1 MWAALQRRFNDQNR
15 PGCARELLARG
26 LKVLP
31 IDGQT
36 SSVTW
41 SLGFKETGSC
51 SRTASLSRDFQSLA
65 SMVEAEQAC
74 YLLAFVGDLHGGS
87 LGTVATSNSD
97 PAKWILI
104 SFVPESCT
112 ASLAKRMA
120 DNRTGLKV
128 RRIRHLA
135 PASVPSA
142 AVDQRAH
149 TRCCAGERTLT
160 LTRPGWVPS
169 TFAATCGA
177 AAGTRS
183 RSRTTSRPS
192 KWRPTWTPP
201 SARRSSRRPTVASS
215 LAGTRCLGLGLGLG
229 VGLGVGRHTH
239 RTASPH
245 RAAARIASLS
255 RYRARCNAPRNAEA
269 LRANPNPNP
278 SSCRVAGALPS
289 SRIAARSRP
298 WRSSA
303 GSGAS
308 PTPTCR

>member
-120 DNRTGLKV
+120 DNRTGLKAGLGAEHFCGDMWCSSRDQITLSHYIKTLEV
-128 RRIRHLA
+128 APDLDTAERATVIQAAYRGKQSRRGSAELKDSREKSALA
-135 PASVPSA
+135 IQRRQRRKSNPDMSMMGGGGGSEGFALSDANDEVWAERIKGIKAAYVDSCTRLGSA
-142 AVDQRAH
+142 LEELEQTLCLLTGDDYRADEPMLHSRAH
-149 TRCCAGERTLT
+149 LLKKLEIIN
-160 LTRPGWVPS
+160 S
-169 TFAATCGA
+169 TGQ
-177 AAGTRS
+177 
-183 RSRTTSRPS
+183 
-192 KWRPTWTPP
+192 
-201 SARRSSRRPTVASS
+201 
-215 LAGTRCLGLGLGLG
+215 LL
-229 VGLGVGRHTH
+229 
-239 RTASPH
+239 
-245 RAAARIASLS
+245 
-255 RYRARCNAPRNAEA
+255 
-269 LRANPNPNP
+269 
-278 SSCRVAGALPS
+278 
-289 SRIAARSRP
+289 
-298 WRSSA
+298 
-303 GSGAS
+303 
-308 PTPTCR
+308 

>member
-128 RRIRHLA
+128 RAGLGTSPRPVCLLPPRTDRI
-135 PASVPSA
+135 
-142 AVDQRAH
+142 H
-149 TRCCAGERTLT
+149 TRGAHPTLT

-177 AAGTRS
+177 AAGIRS
-183 RSRTTSRPS
+183 RCRTTSRPS
-192 KWRPTWTPP
+192 R
-201 SARRSSRRPTVASS
+201 
-215 LAGTRCLGLGLGLG
+215 
-229 VGLGVGRHTH
+229 
-239 RTASPH
+239 
-245 RAAARIASLS
+245 
-255 RYRARCNAPRNAEA
+255 
-269 LRANPNPNP
+269 
-278 SSCRVAGALPS
+278 
-289 SRIAARSRP
+289 
-298 WRSSA
+298 
-303 GSGAS
+303 
-308 PTPTCR
+308 